1 MRVQKSSNLLL
12 GQNLMVDVPQETLV
26 LEEEAYLY
34 HKEHLLPQMI
44 DYLLLF
50 FLHQNLILGFWCHIL
65 VVREE
70 PYVDQMKLLF
80 KR

>member
-1 MRVQKSSNLLL
+1 
-12 GQNLMVDVPQETLV
+12 MVDVPQETLV

-70 PYVDQMKLLF
+70 PCVDQMKLLF
-80 KR
+80 KT